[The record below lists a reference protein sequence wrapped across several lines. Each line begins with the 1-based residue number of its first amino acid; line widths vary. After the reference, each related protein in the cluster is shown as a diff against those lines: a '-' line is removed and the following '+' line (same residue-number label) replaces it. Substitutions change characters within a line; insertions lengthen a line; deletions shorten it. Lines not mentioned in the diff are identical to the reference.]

1 MKFTKFETEFLHGLL
16 LGDGHVTKQGIYTQT
31 FGQHAEPFALY
42 VFDILRRFCTPKG
55 IYTYK
60 VKSGKDS
67 PLYQRWIV
75 RTRTLDIF
83 DYYHDSY
90 YRLNSEGKYIKILPL
105 NIIEILTPISFA
117 LFLMSDGYFHKTK
130 HVIKLCTNNFTKVEV
145 ELLSKTIL
153 NKFGI
158 ENKLEHVR
166 KEQYIL
172 RFKKSVVPQ
181 IQVLVKNHMIPSMMY
196 RIGL

>member
-16 LGDGHVTKQGIYTQT
+16 LGDGHVTKNYLYTQT
-31 FGQHAEPFALY
+31 FGQHAEPFAQY
-42 VFDILRRFCTPKG
+42 VFNTLRKYCTPKG
-55 IYTYK
+55 LYTYK

-75 RTRTLDIF
+75 RTKTLDIF
-83 DYYHDSY
+83 KYYHDLY

-105 NIIEILTPISFA
+105 NIEENLTPISFA
-117 LFLMSDGYFHKTK
+117 FFLMSDGHFHKTK
-130 HVIKLCTNNFTKVEV
+130 HIIKLCTNNYTKAEV

-166 KEQYIL
+166 KEQYVL

-181 IQVLVKNHMIPSMMY
+181 IQELVKKHMIPSLMY